1 VNSTRSAEIL
11 AAARTAFAYLSVT
24 DAPPQTAVEAIMG
37 FGTFDL
43 TLPVFCGKA
52 FFRYGAKKIIFTG
65 GIGAGTADL
74 GKPEAD
80 AWAEAALAA
89 HPTLRRE
96 QLILENRSTN
106 TAENIHFTAALLE
119 REHSGFQL
127 GTGLHHAVIVASPSR
142 LRRVKLTLQH
152 LQPRLRATRALP
164 RVDFDREFAE
174 HERRGIPY
182 FAHLC
187 GELDRIVSYPA
198 RGWIA
203 EEALPSDIAEA
214 HAVLRAALTK
224 AHGA

>member
-1 VNSTRSAEIL
+1 L
-11 AAARTAFAYLSVT
+11 AYLSET
-24 DAPPQTAVEAIMG
+24 DRPPHAAVAAVIG

-43 TLPVFCGKA
+43 ALPVFCAEA
-52 FFRYGAKKIIFTG
+52 FFRYRAKRIIFTG

-80 AWAEAALAA
+80 AWAEAAMAA

-106 TAENIHFTAALLE
+106 TAENIRFTAELLAHE
-119 REHSGFQL
+119 YPNFQF
-127 GTGLHHAVIVASPSR
+127 GAGLDHAVVVASPSR

-152 LQPRLRATRALP
+152 LQPRLRVTRALP
-164 RVDFDREFAE
+164 PVDFDREFAE
-174 HERRGIPY
+174 HERKGIPY
-182 FAHLC
+182 LAHLC

-203 EEALPSDIAEA
+203 EEKLPTNIAEA
-214 HAVLRAALTK
+214 HTVLRAFE
-224 AHGA
+224 